1 MGLDY
6 LIWGLTEG
14 GEKDDPL
21 FQELYSWY
29 LRSREYS
36 EIAQRLTQAVF
47 MRKPSNRIG
56 GKRCKGSLRGGFPLQ
71 RHKAGAVC
79 SLRLRRFLK
88 YGLAVTERA
97 EYEFRAMDMG
107 NVLHQ
112 ALERFAAE
120 IQKRGL
126 DWRELKEEERD
137 RIAGECLEE
146 VTADYGNTILKSS
159 ARNQYMIQRTFRIL
173 KRTLWALQE
182 QLRNGEFVPEGFEFS
197 IGGGRID
204 RLDVL
209 KEDKKVYVKIIDY
222 KSGNTTF
229 DLVGIYHGLQLQLVV
244 YMDAAMEAEKKNIL
258 IVRSNLQGFSIII

>member
-1 MGLDY
+1 MR
-6 LIWGLTEG
+6 
-14 GEKDDPL
+14 EKAVKQDRGKAL
-21 FQELYSWY
+21 
-29 LRSREYS
+29 
-36 EIAQRLTQAVF
+36 QRLFTGRFPPTAPQGWSGF
-47 MRKPSNRIG
+47 
-56 GKRCKGSLRGGFPLQ
+56 SLRFA
-71 RHKAGAVC
+71 H
-79 SLRLRRFLK
+79 FLK

-97 EYEFRAMDMG
+97 EYEFHAMDMG

-182 QLRNGEFVPEGFEFS
+182 QLRN
-197 IGGGRID
+197 
-204 RLDVL
+204 
-209 KEDKKVYVKIIDY
+209 
-222 KSGNTTF
+222 
-229 DLVGIYHGLQLQLVV
+229 
-244 YMDAAMEAEKKNIL
+244 
-258 IVRSNLQGFSIII
+258 